1 MVTNFLF
8 AMPTFWSGMSRVLDF
23 GGTFDSYNE
32 RRSTQEAD
40 AIAMYADFS
49 MVGQDLIQVMEVWC
63 DANWEQLDPN
73 ELRNGLLSLDDS
85 QLTHVG
91 QE

>member
-8 AMPTFWSGMSRVLDF
+8 AMPTFCSGMGRILDL
-23 GGTFDSYNE
+23 GGVFDSYNE
-32 RRSTQEAD
+32 RRSSQEAD

-49 MVGQDLIQVMEVWC
+49 MVGQDLVQAMEVWC
-63 DANWEQLDPN
+63 DANWEELDPK
-73 ELRNGLLSLDDS
+73 ELRNALLSRDDTR
-85 QLTHVG
+85 LTHVG